1 MTSNDKKTP
10 RILITVNDQGGAI
23 IRWNYN
29 ELADCLRANTKHHEP
44 IVVVSYTDKP
54 PQQKEL
60 DGKSNVPRH

>member
-1 MTSNDKKTP
+1 MKQK
-10 RILITVNDQGGAI
+10 ILITLNDQGGAVMS
-23 IRWNYN
+23 WNYN

-44 IVVVSYTDKP
+44 IVVVSCTETL